1 MHTYQHACSQPGL
14 GHGNRNGN
22 ARGVAGNESLQRQ
35 LQRQRRQWRPLD
47 TCLSTLAHTHT
58 CMHTSTHI
66 CNKWGELWLQL
77 PLQAGRSCS
86 LAFAVTER
94 PIGVLAKMLSN
105 NIYKHTHTYV
115 HLCMCMCVLCQLAC
129 IEKLV
134 ECVVEKRPWRRSNN
148 GLACQIYSIFIGDAT
163 FCPFFSSLPLCLSLP
178 GLLCCKPSI
187 ELSTVCEVKAIYN
200 WGVSSVEMT
209 IAMRTNL
216 IAQDIDRIFGRFQ
229 WNLLG

>member
-1 MHTYQHACSQPGL
+1 
-14 GHGNRNGN
+14 
-22 ARGVAGNESLQRQ
+22 
-35 LQRQRRQWRPLD
+35 
-47 TCLSTLAHTHT
+47 
-58 CMHTSTHI
+58 MHTSTHI
-66 CNKWGELWLQL
+66 CNKWRELWLQL

-163 FCPFFSSLPLCLSLP
+163 FCPFFSSLPLCLSLCLASFAVNHQLNCQP
-178 GLLCCKPSI
+178 FVRLRRSIIGVLVLLKWQLQCEQTWLPKILIVFLGDFNEIYSVNRVYAK
-187 ELSTVCEVKAIYN
+187 LSK
-200 WGVSSVEMT
+200 
-209 IAMRTNL
+209 L
-216 IAQDIDRIFGRFQ
+216 
-229 WNLLG
+229 

>member
-58 CMHTSTHI
+58 CMHTSTFAI
-66 CNKWGELWLQL
+66 SGGSYGCNCRCRRVAAAAWLLRSLSDQL
-77 PLQAGRSCS
+77 ESWPKCCQIIFTS
-86 LAFAVTER
+86 
-94 PIGVLAKMLSN
+94 
-105 NIYKHTHTYV
+105 THTYV

-134 ECVVEKRPWRRSNN
+134 ECVVEKRP
-148 GLACQIYSIFIGDAT
+148 
-163 FCPFFSSLPLCLSLP
+163 
-178 GLLCCKPSI
+178 
-187 ELSTVCEVKAIYN
+187 
-200 WGVSSVEMT
+200 
-209 IAMRTNL
+209 
-216 IAQDIDRIFGRFQ
+216 
-229 WNLLG
+229 